1 VPTNRHA
8 YGGTRIG
15 PDDTTAVGD
24 HYGLSF
30 ESRNLVGLGG
40 SPVLGSSDH
49 HPTETIE
56 ALA

>member
-1 VPTNRHA
+1 
-8 YGGTRIG
+8 
-15 PDDTTAVGD
+15 VGD

-40 SPVLGSSDH
+40 SPDPGSSDH

-56 ALA
+56 ALAWRSADYLAQNLNDLAV